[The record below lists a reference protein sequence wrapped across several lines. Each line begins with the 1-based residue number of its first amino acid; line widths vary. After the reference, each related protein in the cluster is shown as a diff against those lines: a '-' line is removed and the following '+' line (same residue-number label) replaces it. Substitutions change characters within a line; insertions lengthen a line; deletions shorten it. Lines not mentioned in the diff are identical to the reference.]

1 MRRKI
6 TACGHE
12 KKLFTITNRE
22 RIICKAIK
30 TLKKTK
36 FFFDAISVSGYS
48 SAIIA
53 PIIAHKLKKNIVLV
67 RKSSEQRYSNYSVEG
82 QHGQRVLFLD
92 DLIDSGK
99 TFEWVKSGVETIGCH
114 IVAVYLYEDDRL
126 YPYVAGVKYV

>member
-12 KKLFTITNRE
+12 KRLFTITKRE
-22 RIICKAIK
+22 QIICKAIK
-30 TLKKTK
+30 TLKKNK
-36 FFFDAISVSGYS
+36 ILFDAISVSGYS

-99 TFEWVKSGVETIGCH
+99 TFEWVKSGVETIGCR
-114 IVAVYLYEDDRL
+114 IVGIYLYEDDRL
-126 YPYVAGVKYV
+126 KLFI